1 MSDAIC
7 RLATGGGFATRA
19 LFTDSEEAVFNATRP
34 ILLNGIGG
42 FVQRGDLIDRSLTLS
57 LRAIDDGERRER
69 AAVMTAVE
77 AAAPKLFGAA
87 LDALS
92 LGLRLMPATRL
103 ERLPR
108 MADFARFATAA
119 ETAFTEPG
127 GFMAAWE
134 SSRMASLPDDLEA
147 DPVAGAVVQ
156 LMEGRGY
163 AWSGTATML
172 LKALDPDQSRRD
184 LPRAANALSQAVT
197 RSIPLIARAGFHVTF
212 VRGEGRDRSRII
224 TIEATPAAKARK

>member
-1 MSDAIC
+1 MA
-7 RLATGGGFATRA
+7 
-19 LFTDSEEAVFNATRP
+19 
-34 ILLNGIGG
+34 
-42 FVQRGDLIDRSLTLS
+42 
-57 LRAIDDGERRER
+57 
-69 AAVMTAVE
+69 AVE
-77 AAAPKLFGAA
+77 AAAPRLFGAM

-92 LGLRLMPATRL
+92 LGLRMLPSTRL
-103 ERLPR
+103 DRLPR

-119 ETAFTEPG
+119 ETAFTELG

-134 SSRMASLPDDLEA
+134 ASGAASLPDDLEA

-156 LMEGRGY
+156 LMEARGY
-163 AWSGTATML
+163 GWSGTATKL

-212 VRGEGRDRSRII
+212 GRGESRDRSRII
-224 TIEATPAAKARK
+224 TIAATPAEKARK